1 MSARTSDIN
10 GYIDIADNPISK
22 IGVFPYLGSQM
33 GLKDP
38 ALAGRV
44 FMVLRPEEELSDPE
58 CIKSFQLLPFVDEH
72 AMLGAEDKGGL
83 PAERKGVQGF
93 IGEQVRYE
101 RPYLRGNIRIVSES
115 MKNTIDSGKIELSP
129 GYRCIYDLTTGVWE
143 GQNYDAVQRRIR
155 GNHLALVDEG
165 RTGADVAVLDA
176 MTFTI
181 DTKEFGPMA
190 EENPAGTEDIK
201 SLLAKLKPLLKEQSD
216 MAAALAELGITMPGA
231 TPAVTEEVI
240 DEDPAKL
247 PGAATDEDPAKLPA
261 AATDEEPKMAEIAAA
276 MDSMSKLLKGLTTQ
290 VAALQIAQTGMDA
303 ALVAGIAER
312 DELAKN
318 LSNFVGTFDS
328 ARMTTG
334 QVAEYGC
341 KQLGI
346 PTVKGQEL
354 GALKAWMHGREA
366 PHKRA
371 LVNTM
376 DGKTEPADVLGA
388 WGKQ

>member
-22 IGVFPYLGSQM
+22 IGVYPYLGSQM

-58 CIKSFQLLPFVDEH
+58 CIKSFCLLPFIDEH
-72 AMLGAEDKGGL
+72 AMLGAEDKGAL

-115 MKNTIDSGKIELSP
+115 MKNTVDSGKIELSP
-129 GYRCIYDLTTGVWE
+129 GYRCIYDLTPGVWE

-190 EENPAGTEDIK
+190 DQPTEGTEDIK
-201 SLLAKLKPLLKEQSD
+201 SLLAKLKPLLKEQD
-216 MAAALAELGITMPGA
+216 DLQAALLELGIGGTPPPPAA
-231 TPAVTEEVI
+231 TETVI
-240 DEDPAKL
+240 DEEPPKV
-247 PGAATDEDPAKLPA
+247 PGAATDTDAPELPA
-261 AATDEEPKMAEIAAA
+261 AATDEELELADVAAA
-276 MDSMSKLLKGLTTQ
+276 MDGMSKMLKTLTTQ
-290 VAALQIAQTGMDA
+290 VAQLQSTQTGMDS
-303 ALVAGIAER
+303 ALLVHVAER

-318 LSNFVGTFDS
+318 LTNFVGTFDS

-354 GALKAWMHGREA
+354 GALKAWMHGREV
-366 PHKRA
+366 PHKR
-371 LVNTM
+371 TM
-376 DGKTEPADVLGA
+376 VSTQDGKHEPTDVIGS